1 MHCQSLPKTRAA
13 VAMRPVAPEIHRVS
27 LLPFPTSAAM
37 HFEPVV
43 FAVVVVVLVVSLTAL
58 ARRLPVPTPILQV
71 VAGCAVALIPGVTI
85 PQLDPNLVFF
95 VFLPPILWSAA
106 MFTSVREFK
115 RNIDKI
121 STLAVGLVIV
131 TTAVIAMVA
140 RKMFPDMPW
149 AVAVALGAIIS
160 PPDAVAATA
169 IVSRLPVP
177 PRVITVLEGE
187 SLVNDASALVL
198 YRTAVAAAVTGMFSW
213 GESIVRFFI
222 DAGIGSLIG
231 LLVAWLIVRA
241 LRLTKDPLA
250 EALLT
255 LAGPYVAW
263 SAADALHVS
272 AVLACVAGGVY
283 LQQGLSTAVGP
294 SSRLQSRTVWELV
307 VFLVNALIFLLLGAQ
322 FGNLLT
328 LVPHYTIGTVFRDG
342 VIITIVAM
350 LVRLI
355 WVPAVTVLPR
365 LSAKVRRRTPRPN
378 WRSVTL
384 VSWTSMRGVVSLATA
399 FGLPLVIA
407 NGDPFPHRTEIILV
421 TMCVIVLTL
430 LVQGLSL
437 STIVRALQFEPEETR
452 HVEERLAR
460 REATR
465 RGAEALEDLSHE
477 SWVDA
482 RDVEALRTELRERL
496 RTNEQEGGS
505 FDGRRRLR
513 LAMIDAERR
522 MLIRLRDED
531 TISDEVLRSLEQELD
546 LEAVRSG
553 GGNAA

>member
-1 MHCQSLPKTRAA
+1 
-13 VAMRPVAPEIHRVS
+13 
-27 LLPFPTSAAM
+27 M

-43 FAVVVVVLVVSLTAL
+43 FAVVIVVLVVSLTAL

-71 VAGCAVALIPGVTI
+71 VAGFVVALIPGVTI

-121 STLAVGLVIV
+121 GTLAVGLVIV
-131 TTAVIAMVA
+131 TTAVIAVVA

-169 IVSRLPVP
+169 IVSRLRVP

-198 YRTAVAAAVTGMFSW
+198 YRTAVAAAVTGVFSW

-222 DAGIGSLIG
+222 DAGIGSLVG

-241 LRLTKDPLA
+241 LRLTKDPLP

-263 SAADALHVS
+263 TAAESLHVS

-283 LQQGLSTAVGP
+283 LQQGLSRAVGP
-294 SSRLQSRTVWELV
+294 ASRLQSRTVWDLV
-307 VFLVNALIFLLLGAQ
+307 VFLVNALVFLLLGAQ

-328 LVPHYTIGTVFRDG
+328 LVPRQSLATALRDG
-342 VIITIVAM
+342 VIITVVAM
-350 LVRLI
+350 IVRLL
-355 WVPAVTVLPR
+355 WVPLVTELPR
-365 LSAKVRRRTPRPN
+365 LSAKVRRRTPKPN
-378 WRSVTL
+378 WKSLTL

-399 FGLPLVIA
+399 LALPLVIE
-407 NGDPFPHRTEIILV
+407 NGQPFPRRTEIILI

-437 STIVRALQFEPEETR
+437 SSIVRVLNFEPEQTR
-452 HVEERLAR
+452 YIEERLAR

-477 SWVDA
+477 PWVDR
-482 RDVEALRTELRERL
+482 RDVEALRAELRDRL
-496 RTNEQEGGS
+496 RANEEEGGT
-505 FDGRRRLR
+505 FEGRRRLR
-513 LAMIDAERR
+513 LAMIEAERR

-531 TISDEVLRSLEQELD
+531 AISDEVLRSLEQELD
-546 LEAVRSG
+546 LEALRSG
-553 GGNAA
+553 GGEAA

>member
-1 MHCQSLPKTRAA
+1 
-13 VAMRPVAPEIHRVS
+13 
-27 LLPFPTSAAM
+27 M
-37 HFEPVV
+37 HFQPVV
-43 FAVVVVVLVVSLTAL
+43 FAIVVAVLVVSLTAL
-58 ARRLPVPTPILQV
+58 ARRLPIPTPILQV
-71 VAGCAVALIPGVTI
+71 LAGFAVSLIPGVAI

-106 MFTSVREFK
+106 MFTSLREFK

-121 STLAVGLVIV
+121 GTLAIGLVIV
-131 TTAVIAMVA
+131 TTAIVAIVA
-140 RKMFPDMPW
+140 RHLFPDMPW
-149 AVAVALGAIIS
+149 AVAVALGAIVS

-177 PRVITVLEGE
+177 RRVITVLEGE

-198 YRTAVAAAVTGMFSW
+198 YRTAVAAAVTGFFSW

-222 DAGIGSLIG
+222 DAGIGSLVG

-263 SAADALHVS
+263 SAAESLHVS

-283 LQQGLSTAVGP
+283 LQQSLSTAVGP

-307 VFLVNALIFLLLGAQ
+307 VFLLNALIFLLLGAQ
-322 FGNLLT
+322 FGSLLAA
-328 LVPHYTIGTVFRDG
+328 VPHNQLGKVFTDG
-342 VIITIVAM
+342 IIITIVVIV
-350 LVRLI
+350 VRI
-355 WVPAVTVLPR
+355 VWVPLITVLPSVR
-365 LSAKVRRRTPRPN
+365 ASARRGEKPRWKN
-378 WRSVTL
+378 LAL

-399 FGLPLVIA
+399 LALPLVIA
-407 NGDPFPHRTEIILV
+407 NGSPFPYRTEITLI

-437 STIVRALQFEPEETR
+437 SSIVRALHFVPEQT
-452 HVEERLAR
+452 HHAEERLAR

-477 SWVDA
+477 PWVDA
-482 RDVEALRTELRERL
+482 RDVAALRAELRERL
-496 RTNEQEGGS
+496 RTNEEDGGS
-505 FDGRRRLR
+505 FEGRRRLR
-513 LAMIDAERR
+513 LAMIEAERK
-522 MLIRLRDED
+522 MVVRLRDED
-531 TISDEVLRSLEQELD
+531 AISDEVLRSLEQELD
-546 LEAVRSG
+546 LEAVRAG
-553 GGNAA
+553 GGA

>member
-1 MHCQSLPKTRAA
+1 
-13 VAMRPVAPEIHRVS
+13 
-27 LLPFPTSAAM
+27 M
-37 HFEPVV
+37 HFQPVV
-43 FAVVVVVLVVSLTAL
+43 FAIVVAVLVVSLTAL
-58 ARRLPVPTPILQV
+58 ARRLPIPTPILQV
-71 VAGCAVALIPGVTI
+71 LAGFAVSLIPGVAI

-106 MFTSVREFK
+106 MFTSLREFK

-121 STLAVGLVIV
+121 GTLAIGLVIA
-131 TTAVIAMVA
+131 TTAIVAIVA
-140 RKMFPDMPW
+140 RHLFPDMPW
-149 AVAVALGAIIS
+149 AVAVALGAIVS

-177 PRVITVLEGE
+177 RRVITVLEGE

-198 YRTAVAAAVTGMFSW
+198 YRTAVGAAVTGYFSW

-222 DAGIGSLIG
+222 DAGIGSLVG

-263 SAADALHVS
+263 STAESLHVS

-283 LQQGLSTAVGP
+283 LQQSLSTAVGP
-294 SSRLQSRTVWELV
+294 TSRLQSRTVWELV
-307 VFLVNALIFLLLGAQ
+307 VFLLNALIFLLLGAQ
-322 FGNLLT
+322 FGSLLAA
-328 LVPHYTIGTVFRDG
+328 VPHNQLVKVFTDG
-342 VIITIVAM
+342 IIITIVVIV
-350 LVRLI
+350 VRII
-355 WVPAVTVLPR
+355 WVPLITAFPQLTA
-365 LSAKVRRRTPRPN
+365 SARRRGEKPRWKN
-378 WRSVTL
+378 LAL

-399 FGLPLVIA
+399 LALPLVLA
-407 NGDPFPHRTEIILV
+407 DGNPFPYRTEITLI

-437 STIVRALQFEPEETR
+437 SSIVRALHFVPEQT
-452 HVEERLAR
+452 HHAEERLAR

-477 SWVDA
+477 PWVDA
-482 RDVEALRTELRERL
+482 RDVAALRAELRERL
-496 RTNEQEGGS
+496 RTNEEDGGS
-505 FDGRRRLR
+505 FEGRRRLR
-513 LAMIDAERR
+513 LAMIEAERK
-522 MLIRLRDED
+522 MVVRLRDED
-531 TISDEVLRSLEQELD
+531 AISDEVLRSLEQELD
-546 LEAVRSG
+546 LEAVRAG
-553 GGNAA
+553 GG

>member
-1 MHCQSLPKTRAA
+1 
-13 VAMRPVAPEIHRVS
+13 
-27 LLPFPTSAAM
+27 M

-43 FAVVVVVLVVSLTAL
+43 FAVVIAVLVVSLTAL

-71 VAGCAVALIPGVTI
+71 IAGFAVAMIPGVTI

-95 VFLPPILWSAA
+95 VFLPPILWGAA

-121 STLAVGLVIV
+121 GTLAVGLVIV
-131 TTAVIAMVA
+131 TTAVIAVVA
-140 RKMFPDMPW
+140 RMMFPDLPW
-149 AVAVALGAIIS
+149 PVAVALGAIIS

-169 IVSRLPVP
+169 IVSRLRVP

-198 YRTAVAAAVTGMFSW
+198 YRTAVAAAVTGVFSW

-241 LRLTKDPLA
+241 LRLTRDPLA

-263 SAADALHVS
+263 TAAESLHVS

-294 SSRLQSRTVWELV
+294 TSRLQSRTVWELV

-322 FGNLLT
+322 FGSLIT
-328 LVPHYTIGTVFRDG
+328 IVPRGSLGAVFRGG
-342 VIITIVAM
+342 VIITVVAM

-355 WVPAVTVLPR
+355 WVPVVTLLPR
-365 LSAKVRRRTPRPN
+365 LSANVRRRTPKPN
-378 WRSVTL
+378 WKSLTL

-399 FGLPLVIA
+399 LALPLVIA
-407 NGDPFPHRTEIILV
+407 SGQPFPHRTEIILI

-437 STIVRALQFEPEETR
+437 ATIVRVLRFEPEETR
-452 HVEERLAR
+452 HIEERLAR

-477 SWVDA
+477 PWVDA
-482 RDVEALRTELRERL
+482 RDVEALRAELRERL
-496 RTNEQEGGS
+496 RSSEQEGGS
-505 FDGRRRLR
+505 FEGRRRLR

-522 MLIRLRDED
+522 MLIRLRNED

>member
-1 MHCQSLPKTRAA
+1 MH
-13 VAMRPVAPEIHRVS
+13 PVAPEIHRVS
-27 LLPFPTSAAM
+27 LLPFPTPRAM
-37 HFEPVV
+37 HFQPVV

-71 VAGCAVALIPGVTI
+71 LAGFAVALIPGVTI

-121 STLAVGLVIV
+121 GTLAIGLVIV
-131 TTAVIAMVA
+131 TTAVVAVVA
-140 RKMFPDMPW
+140 RMMFPDLPW
-149 AVAVALGAIIS
+149 AVAVALGAIVS

-169 IVSRLPVP
+169 IVSRLRVP

-198 YRTAVAAAVTGMFSW
+198 YRTAVAAAVTGIFSW

-241 LRLTKDPLA
+241 LRYTKDPIA

-255 LAGPYVAW
+255 LAGPYVSW
-263 SAADALHVS
+263 TAAESLHVS

-294 SSRLQSRTVWELV
+294 TSRLQSRTVWELV
-307 VFLVNALIFLLLGAQ
+307 VFLVNALVFLLLGAQ
-322 FGNLLT
+322 FGSLITIVPRGNL
-328 LVPHYTIGTVFRDG
+328 GAVFRDG
-342 VIITIVAM
+342 VIITVVAM

-355 WVPAVTVLPR
+355 WVPVITVLPQ
-365 LSAKVRRRTPRPN
+365 LSANVRRRSPGPN
-378 WRSVTL
+378 WKSVTL

-399 FGLPLVIA
+399 LALPLVIA
-407 NGDPFPHRTEIILV
+407 NGQPFPHRTEIILI

-437 STIVRALQFEPEETR
+437 SAIVRALRFEPEETR
-452 HVEERLAR
+452 HLEERLAR

-477 SWVDA
+477 PWVDA
-482 RDVEALRTELRERL
+482 RDVEALRAELQERL
-496 RTNEQEGGS
+496 RGAEQEGGS
-505 FDGRRRLR
+505 FEGRRRLR

-522 MLIRLRDED
+522 MLIRLRNED

-553 GGNAA
+553 GGNAD

>member
-1 MHCQSLPKTRAA
+1 
-13 VAMRPVAPEIHRVS
+13 
-27 LLPFPTSAAM
+27 M
-37 HFEPVV
+37 HFQPVV
-43 FAVVVVVLVVSLTAL
+43 FAIVVAVLVVALTAL
-58 ARRLPVPTPILQV
+58 ARRLPIPTPILQV
-71 VAGCAVALIPGVTI
+71 LAGFAVSLIPGVVI

-106 MFTSVREFK
+106 MFTSLREFK

-121 STLAVGLVIV
+121 GTLAIGLVVV
-131 TTAVIAMVA
+131 TTAIVAIVA
-140 RKMFPDMPW
+140 RHLFPDMPW
-149 AVAVALGAIIS
+149 AVAVALGAIVS

-177 PRVITVLEGE
+177 RRVITVLEGE

-198 YRTAVAAAVTGMFSW
+198 YRTAVAAAVTGFFSW

-222 DAGIGSLIG
+222 DAGIGSLVG

-263 SAADALHVS
+263 SVAESLHVS

-283 LQQGLSTAVGP
+283 LQQSLSTAVGP
-294 SSRLQSRTVWELV
+294 ASRLQSRTVWELV
-307 VFLVNALIFLLLGAQ
+307 VFLLNALIFLLLGAQ
-322 FGNLLT
+322 FGSLLAQ
-328 LVPHYTIGTVFRDG
+328 VPHDQLWQVFTDG
-342 VIITIVAM
+342 VIITVVVI
-350 LVRLI
+350 LVRI
-355 WVPAVTVLPR
+355 VWVPLITVLPLVR
-365 LSAKVRRRTPRPN
+365 VTVRRRGEKPRWKN
-378 WRSVTL
+378 LAL

-399 FGLPLVIA
+399 LALPLVIA
-407 NGDPFPHRTEIILV
+407 NGSPFPRRTEILLI

-437 STIVRALQFEPEETR
+437 SSIVRALHFVPEQT
-452 HVEERLAR
+452 HHTEERLAR

-477 SWVDA
+477 SWVDP
-482 RDVEALRTELRERL
+482 RDVAALRAELRERL
-496 RTNEQEGGS
+496 RTNEEDGGS
-505 FDGRRRLR
+505 FAGRQRLR
-513 LAMIDAERR
+513 LAMIEAERK
-522 MLIRLRDED
+522 MVVRLRDED
-531 TISDEVLRSLEQELD
+531 AISDEVLRSLEQELD
-546 LEAVRSG
+546 LEAVRAG
-553 GGNAA
+553 GGDGV